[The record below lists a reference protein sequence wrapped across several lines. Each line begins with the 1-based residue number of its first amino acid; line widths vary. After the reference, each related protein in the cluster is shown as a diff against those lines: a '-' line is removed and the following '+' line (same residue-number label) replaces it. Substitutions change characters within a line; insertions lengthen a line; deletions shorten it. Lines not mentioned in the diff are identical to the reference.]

1 MENKRQSLELSEIF
15 SEYKE
20 EFLSKNKLVYQQEKA
35 LNDIINCR
43 SSVLGG
49 HKKKCEVCG
58 YTQNSYNSCRN
69 RHCPKCQFT
78 KQAQWVD
85 KLKSKLLPVRHF
97 HLVFTIPGCLHK
109 LFYINQKI
117 AYGLLF
123 KASAEAL
130 DVCARDTKHLGAQ
143 TGAVSV
149 LHTWG
154 QSLTY
159 HPHIHMIVP
168 SGGLSEDGVEWIS
181 TSKKFFLPVKVL
193 SAVFRGILS
202 KYLENA
208 IQNKEMTLPEE
219 IKGFEELKKQIY
231 AKKWVV
237 YAKSPFATPERII
250 EYLGNYT
257 HRVAISNHRLVSLE
271 DGKVTFKYKNYR
283 TFTKGLMTL
292 DVFEFI
298 KRFLKHILP
307 NGFYKIRYYGILAQ
321 SNAKAKLE
329 KCFEIFDSGTYL
341 PAFEGLPAVEIF
353 KSLTGKPV
361 GICPHCGK
369 GRLIAVP
376 LSCGIKKKRP
386 G

>member
-1 MENKRQSLELSEIF
+1 MENKRQSLELSQIF

-20 EFLSKNKLVYQQEKA
+20 EFLRENTLVSQQEKA

-43 SSVLGG
+43 SAILGG
-49 HKKKCEVCG
+49 HIKKCDQCG

-78 KQAQWVD
+78 KQVKWVD
-85 KLKSKLLPVRHF
+85 KLKSKLMPVRHF
-97 HLVFTIPGCLHK
+97 HLVFTIPRCLHK
-109 LFYINQKI
+109 LFYINQKT

-130 DVCARDTKHLGAQ
+130 DVCARDPKYLGAQ

-168 SGGLSEDGVEWIS
+168 AGGLSEDGVEWIS

-193 SAVFRGILS
+193 SVVFRGILS
-202 KYLENA
+202 RLIENA
-208 IQNKEMTLPEE
+208 IQNKEITLPED
-219 IKGFEELKKQIY
+219 IKKFEELKKQIY

-257 HRVAISNHRLVSLE
+257 HKVAISNHRLVALK
-271 DGKVTFKYKNYR
+271 DGKVFFKYKNYR
-283 TFTKGLMTL
+283 TFTKGVINL
-292 DVFEFI
+292 DVIEFI
-298 KRFLKHILP
+298 KRFLMHILP

-321 SNAKAKLE
+321 SNAKTKLE
-329 KCFEIFDSGTYL
+329 KCLSILDAQTYL
-341 PAFEGLPAVEIF
+341 PAFEGLPAVDIF
-353 KSLTGKPV
+353 KALTGKSAEL
-361 GICPHCGK
+361 CPHCGK
-369 GRLIAVP
+369 GRLVAVAF
-376 LSCGIKKKRP
+376 SCVAKKKP